1 MQEQKTVWTILKI
14 LQWTQQY
21 FQSKGVENPRLDAE
35 VLLCAVLDKSRIQLY
50 TNFDEPLE
58 EQELKQYRGYVARRA
73 AREPV
78 AYILGH
84 KGFLQYDFKV
94 TKDTLIPR
102 PETELL
108 VEQLV
113 SLNRDRGSVRILD
126 LGCGSGAI
134 IDSLLAELPE
144 ARGMGVDISPGAAAV
159 TRENAQSLGVGDRLE
174 TVVSDLY
181 EKVPLEEKFQVL
193 VSNPPYIPEG
203 ELAGLQAEVHR
214 EPRRA
219 LDGGRDGLD
228 FYRRILRDLW
238 SYLDPEGMAA
248 FEIGQGQGEDVARLC
263 REAGL
268 DCVKVRKDYGDM
280 DRMVFAAKGGTV
292 YGNAILEIK
301 GR

>member
-113 SLNRDRGSVRILD
+113 SLNRDRGPVRILD

-159 TRENAQSLGVGDRLE
+159 TRENAQSLGVGERLE

-181 EKVPLEEKFQVL
+181 EKVPREEKFQVL

-203 ELAGLQAEVHR
+203 DLAGLQAEVHR

-238 SYLDPEGMAA
+238 SYLDQEGMAA

>member
-21 FQSKGVENPRLDAE
+21 FQSKDVENPRLDAE

-113 SLNRDRGSVRILD
+113 SLNRDRGPVRILD

-181 EKVPLEEKFQVL
+181 EKVPREEKFQVL

-203 ELAGLQAEVHR
+203 NLAGLQAEVHR

>member
-108 VEQLV
+108 VEHLV
-113 SLNRDRGSVRILD
+113 SLNRDRGPVRILD

-181 EKVPLEEKFQVL
+181 EKVPREEKFQVL

-203 ELAGLQAEVHR
+203 DLAGLQAEVHR

-238 SYLDPEGMAA
+238 SYLDQEGMAA

>member
-113 SLNRDRGSVRILD
+113 SLNRDRGPVRILD

-134 IDSLLAELPE
+134 IDSLLAALPE
-144 ARGMGVDISPGAAAV
+144 ARGTGVDISPGAAAV
-159 TRENAQSLGVGDRLE
+159 PRENAQSLGVGDRLE

-181 EKVPLEEKFQVL
+181 EKVPREEKFQVL

-203 ELAGLQAEVHR
+203 DLDGLQAEVHR

>member
-84 KGFLQYDFKV
+84 KGFLPYDFKV

-113 SLNRDRGSVRILD
+113 SLNRDRGPVRILD

-181 EKVPLEEKFQVL
+181 EKVPREEKFQVL

-203 ELAGLQAEVHR
+203 NLAGLQAEVHR

>member
-108 VEQLV
+108 VE
-113 SLNRDRGSVRILD
+113 
-126 LGCGSGAI
+126 
-134 IDSLLAELPE
+134 
-144 ARGMGVDISPGAAAV
+144 
-159 TRENAQSLGVGDRLE
+159 
-174 TVVSDLY
+174 
-181 EKVPLEEKFQVL
+181 
-193 VSNPPYIPEG
+193 
-203 ELAGLQAEVHR
+203 
-214 EPRRA
+214 
-219 LDGGRDGLD
+219 
-228 FYRRILRDLW
+228 
-238 SYLDPEGMAA
+238 
-248 FEIGQGQGEDVARLC
+248 
-263 REAGL
+263 
-268 DCVKVRKDYGDM
+268 
-280 DRMVFAAKGGTV
+280 
-292 YGNAILEIK
+292 
-301 GR
+301 

>member
-113 SLNRDRGSVRILD
+113 SLNRDRGPVRILD

-181 EKVPLEEKFQVL
+181 EKVPREEKFQVL

-203 ELAGLQAEVHR
+203 DLDGLQAEVHR

>member
-113 SLNRDRGSVRILD
+113 SLNRDRGPVRILD

-181 EKVPLEEKFQVL
+181 EKVPREEKFQVL

-203 ELAGLQAEVHR
+203 NLAGLQAEVHR

-238 SYLDPEGMAA
+238 SYLDPEGMSA

>member
-21 FQSKGVENPRLDAE
+21 FQSKGMENPRLDAE

-113 SLNRDRGSVRILD
+113 SLNRDRGPVRILD

-181 EKVPLEEKFQVL
+181 EKVPREEKFQVL

-203 ELAGLQAEVHR
+203 DLAGLQAEVHR

-238 SYLDPEGMAA
+238 SYLDQEGMAA

>member
-1 MQEQKTVWTILKI
+1 MKI

-113 SLNRDRGSVRILD
+113 SLNRDRGPVRILD

-134 IDSLLAELPE
+134 IDSLLAALPE
-144 ARGMGVDISPGAAAV
+144 ARGTGVDISPGAAAV

-181 EKVPLEEKFQVL
+181 EKVPREEKFQVL

-203 ELAGLQAEVHR
+203 DLDGLQAEVHR

>member
-113 SLNRDRGSVRILD
+113 SLNRDRGPVRILD

-159 TRENAQSLGVGDRLE
+159 TRENALSLGVGERLE

-181 EKVPLEEKFQVL
+181 EKVPREEKFQVL

-203 ELAGLQAEVHR
+203 DLAGLQAEVHL

>member
-113 SLNRDRGSVRILD
+113 SLNRDRGPVRILD

-159 TRENAQSLGVGDRLE
+159 TRENALSLGVGERLE

-181 EKVPLEEKFQVL
+181 EKVPREEKFQVL

-203 ELAGLQAEVHR
+203 DLAGLQAEVHR

-228 FYRRILRDLW
+228 FYPRILRDLW